1 MSHTTL
7 GDLESALSAHG
18 DGTFAR
24 ITCRGKVWEAAI
36 YQRGVGPN
44 GADERLLAAMTG
56 PSVEEAIDAALER
69 LEAKRP

>member
-1 MSHTTL
+1 MSHATI

-24 ITCRGKVWEAAI
+24 ITCRRNAWEVAI

-44 GADERLLAAMTG
+44 GADEKLLAAASG
-56 PSVEEAIDAALER
+56 ASIEDAIDGVVGR